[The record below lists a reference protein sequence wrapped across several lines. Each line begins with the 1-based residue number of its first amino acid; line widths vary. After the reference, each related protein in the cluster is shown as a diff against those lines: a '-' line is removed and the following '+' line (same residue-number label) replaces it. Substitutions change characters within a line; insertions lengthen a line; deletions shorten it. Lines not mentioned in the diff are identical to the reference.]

1 MNLQSQD
8 YLAKLLARE
17 NIEIL
22 RGNFNTASFDVSGR
36 VLKLPLWAD
45 KGKAVNDLLIGHE
58 VGHALYT
65 PAEGWHDSDK
75 IIPGVPR
82 SMINIIED
90 IRIEKKIQDTYP
102 GIVKAFTQGY
112 KTLFDDN
119 LFGTVG
125 KDIST
130 YGFMDRLNIH
140 TKGRGYAA
148 VEFTDEEQYYAD
160 QAMSCETW
168 EDVLSTCKDINL
180 WLLTKEEDKEEDES
194 NAVSKEEDEDSNEE
208 CNSES
213 DSNGG
218 SGIVSEDEVE
228 EETTN
233 DDIDS
238 QTDDAQRTNEKDLL
252 ETNSEGKQPAYC
264 DGIPVDQIDKIV
276 TKYKETRAQRQ
287 DKNKDRASYNNEDP
301 YTCEPLADE
310 FNAFVK
316 DSKKIVAA
324 MTREFERKKAA
335 YEYSRSQ
342 TAKKGSL
349 DVNKL
354 HQYQYSEDIFQTVT
368 KLAQVKSH
376 GLVVV
381 LDWSGSMSNI
391 VTNVVKQTIQL
402 AMFCK
407 RVNIPF
413 EVYSF
418 TTYSQTP
425 NNLDWSDMAV
435 GSMDELNSLKIVELT
450 NNTLNKSDFKQSLR
464 DLFVTGR
471 CMGYEQLPYE
481 WNISR
486 YDLAAVDRMGGTPL
500 IETTVV
506 MATVVKRFQM
516 RNDIQNTNIIIMTD
530 GQANAI
536 SLKTSDDGI
545 SADIDRNKMIL
556 NFKGKPVVG
565 TSTKELY
572 ANCVTALKTYTNS
585 TVMCLFLAG
594 CNNEASSGYSIMT
607 GEYRFSDKDRKSYK
621 NDGIIS
627 RSDVNGFDEFTVV
640 NVKSP
645 KNDQTDEFIVSD
657 RAVAIKD
664 VKREFRK
671 FSKTKKQTKKLVTTI
686 TDVLA
691 A

>member
-1 MNLQSQD
+1 
-8 YLAKLLARE
+8 
-17 NIEIL
+17 
-22 RGNFNTASFDVSGR
+22 
-36 VLKLPLWAD
+36 
-45 KGKAVNDLLIGHE
+45 LIGHE

-287 DKNKDRASYNNEDP
+287 DKNKDRASYYNEDP

-368 KLAQVKSH
+368 KLAQAKSH

-418 TTYSQTP
+418 TT
-425 NNLDWSDMAV
+425 
-435 GSMDELNSLKIVELT
+435 
-450 NNTLNKSDFKQSLR
+450 
-464 DLFVTGR
+464 
-471 CMGYEQLPYE
+471 
-481 WNISR
+481 
-486 YDLAAVDRMGGTPL
+486 
-500 IETTVV
+500 
-506 MATVVKRFQM
+506 
-516 RNDIQNTNIIIMTD
+516 
-530 GQANAI
+530 
-536 SLKTSDDGI
+536 
-545 SADIDRNKMIL
+545 
-556 NFKGKPVVG
+556 
-565 TSTKELY
+565 
-572 ANCVTALKTYTNS
+572 
-585 TVMCLFLAG
+585 
-594 CNNEASSGYSIMT
+594 
-607 GEYRFSDKDRKSYK
+607 
-621 NDGIIS
+621 
-627 RSDVNGFDEFTVV
+627 
-640 NVKSP
+640 
-645 KNDQTDEFIVSD
+645 
-657 RAVAIKD
+657 
-664 VKREFRK
+664 
-671 FSKTKKQTKKLVTTI
+671 
-686 TDVLA
+686 
-691 A
+691 